1 MDEDIREEDLFN
13 PHDDAEPFFRDI
25 LQQGNDSK
33 GHSRLAPSLHRLVA
47 LLRETLPVVVEL
59 EAIRRD
65 EEKRNRVIDTFPKAV
80 GWYRLLYGDLRYVY
94 LAADV
99 RTCLIVFPFRHALD
113 FRLMTKQRIA
123 ILDGSYSLHP
133 SSSSFAGPTSVTKPP
148 ISSSSTN
155 TTTPVAN
162 STPKKSNARTFGES
176 SHGVLQPIPYFR
188 EIIAEVAMEGLR
200 RGDIRPGKI
209 ARVDSGVVCE
219 CAAVHKLSRAI
230 HSRVVEVL
238 VKNAAV
244 SGNGGVVSGLGGS
257 AARLGTSPAKV
268 S

>member
-1 MDEDIREEDLFN
+1 MDEDIRAEDLFN

-33 GHSRLAPSLHRLVA
+33 GHGRLAPSLHRLVA

-80 GWYRLLYGDLRYVY
+80 GWYRLLYGDLRYTY

-99 RTCLIVFPFRHALD
+99 RTCLIIFPFRHALD

-133 SSSSFAGPTSVTKPP
+133 SPSSLAGPTSTTKPLT
-148 ISSSSTN
+148 SSSTIM
-155 TTTPVAN
+155 TTTIAN
-162 STPKKSNARTFGES
+162 LTPKKSNVRTFGES
-176 SHGVLQPIPYFR
+176 NHGVLRSIPYFR
-188 EIIAEVAMEGLR
+188 EIIAEVVKDGLTA
-200 RGDIRPGKI
+200 GDIRPGKI

-219 CAAVHKLSRAI
+219 CTAVHKLARAI

-238 VKNAAV
+238 MKNAI
-244 SGNGGVVSGLGGS
+244 SGNGGTATGLGSGAVRLS
-257 AARLGTSPAKV
+257 ASPAKV